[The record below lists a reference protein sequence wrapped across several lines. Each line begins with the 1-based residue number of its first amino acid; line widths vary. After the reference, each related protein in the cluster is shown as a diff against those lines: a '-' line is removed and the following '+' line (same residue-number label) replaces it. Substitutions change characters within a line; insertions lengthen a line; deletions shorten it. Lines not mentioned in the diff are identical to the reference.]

1 MKEFLVVV
9 ATVILA
15 FYIGGTL
22 INGADAS
29 SMKST
34 GTTVNANNASKM
46 NTMAG
51 W

>member
-22 INGADAS
+22 INGDDAN

-34 GTTVNANNASKM
+34 GAAVNENNATHM
-46 NTMAG
+46 TEMAG

>member
-9 ATVILA
+9 ATVMLA
-15 FYIGGTL
+15 FYIGGVL

-34 GTTVNANNASKM
+34 GTSVNANNATHM
-46 NTMAG
+46 TQMAG